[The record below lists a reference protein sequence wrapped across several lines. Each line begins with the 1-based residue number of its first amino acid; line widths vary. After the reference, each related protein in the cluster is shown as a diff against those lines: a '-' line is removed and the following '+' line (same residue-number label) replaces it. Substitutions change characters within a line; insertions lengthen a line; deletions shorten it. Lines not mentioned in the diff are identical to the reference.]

1 MKQSNSWL
9 SGLWRAA
16 DMASRSASPA
26 SNDDER
32 HAVVSNP
39 PSPTQLTGLVAAEA
53 KSHRRQ
59 HSDQSRFA
67 RPAKKNVRRA
77 RVVEPETDEEYTG
90 SEDWRR
96 DCRAVAVLGQGSF
109 GRVHLVTFQGGKFA
123 LKSVAVASLTTPKKR
138 EHARSERV
146 ALALLR
152 GHPNILRM
160 HAAWTAPGALH
171 LATECAWGGELFRH
185 LQRRKRFAAAETRF
199 IIAELAAALC
209 HAHKH
214 KVAYRDVKPE
224 NVLFGGTGHVLL
236 ADFGLSKIVSI
247 DEKDFPTKGCISL
260 CGTPE
265 YMAPEVLDRAPY
277 GGSVD
282 WWALGMLSAE
292 LLTGLPPWYTE
303 DRVELFRRIRRAPL
317 EPRHL
322 VCRDPRARRD
332 PLQRDTALLVE
343 RLLRRDAL
351 QRPSDADIK
360 NDRYFAFCGG
370 LEDLPTMEPPFNP
383 SSSDADPGPAFHDR
397 VSNERAPSRR
407 RCAPLSEVAAVAR
420 NFEAS
425 DSVSMT
431 ADAVALDV
439 AAAAAP
445 PPPPPDGAPG
455 SPGVPSPQFSG
466 WTYP

>member
-16 DMASRSASPA
+16 DMASRSS
-26 SNDDER
+26 SGDSVV
-32 HAVVSNP
+32 AVSHP
-39 PSPTQLTGLVAAEA
+39 SSPTQFTDLIHAEE
-53 KSHRRQ
+53 KGHRRQ
-59 HSDQSRFA
+59 HSDQGRFS

-77 RVVEPETDEEYTG
+77 RVVEPETDEE
-90 SEDWRR
+90 EPCENWRR

-109 GRVHLVTFQGGKFA
+109 GRVHLVTFSGGKFA

-199 IIAELAAALC
+199 IVAELAAALC
-209 HAHKH
+209 HAHAH

-224 NVLFGGTGHVLL
+224 NVLFGGSGHVLL
-236 ADFGLSKIVSI
+236 ADFGLSKIVQI
-247 DEKDFPTKGCISL
+247 DEKDFPTRGCISL

-282 WWALGMLSAE
+282 WWALGMLAAE

-343 RLLRRDAL
+343 RLLRRDAS
-351 QRPSDADIK
+351 QRPLDDDIK
-360 NDRYFAFCGG
+360 NDAYFDFCNG
-370 LEDLPTMEPPFNP
+370 LEDLAEMEPPFNP
-383 SSSDADPGPAFHDR
+383 SVSDEDPGPAFHDR
-397 VSNERAPSRR
+397 EAHERPQRR
-407 RCAPLSEVAAVAR
+407 GRSSPLSETAAVER
-420 NFEAS
+420 NFESS
-425 DSVSMT
+425 DMSMMT
-431 ADAVALDV
+431 ADAVALYV

-455 SPGVPSPQFSG
+455 SPGIQSPQFPG
-466 WTYP
+466 WVYPPR

>member
-1 MKQSNSWL
+1 MSV
-9 SGLWRAA
+9 
-16 DMASRSASPA
+16 P
-26 SNDDER
+26 
-32 HAVVSNP
+32 
-39 PSPTQLTGLVAAEA
+39 
-53 KSHRRQ
+53 HR
-59 HSDQSRFA
+59 
-67 RPAKKNVRRA
+67 
-77 RVVEPETDEEYTG
+77 
-90 SEDWRR
+90 
-96 DCRAVAVLGQGSF
+96 
-109 GRVHLVTFQGGKFA
+109 
-123 LKSVAVASLTTPKKR
+123 
-138 EHARSERV
+138 
-146 ALALLR
+146 
-152 GHPNILRM
+152 
-160 HAAWTAPGALH
+160 
-171 LATECAWGGELFRH
+171 
-185 LQRRKRFAAAETRF
+185 
-199 IIAELAAALC
+199 
-209 HAHKH
+209 
-214 KVAYRDVKPE
+214 
-224 NVLFGGTGHVLL
+224 
-236 ADFGLSKIVSI
+236 
-247 DEKDFPTKGCISL
+247 
-260 CGTPE
+260 
-265 YMAPEVLDRAPY
+265 
-277 GGSVD
+277 
-282 WWALGMLSAE
+282 ALGMLSAE

-397 VSNERAPSRR
+397 VANERAPSRR

-425 DSVSMT
+425 DSVSLT